1 MKDVLFLAWRYL
13 AHNRVKTGVLVG
25 SIMLIVY
32 LPVAL
37 RVLVS
42 QSAKE
47 LTSRA
52 EATPLLVG
60 AKGSPL
66 ELALSSL
73 YFESDT
79 PELTTYAE
87 AQRIADSGLAQAIP
101 RAQPIVGTSIEYFE
115 FRGLRFAEGRAM
127 AILGECVLGS
137 RAAEALDGSVGGTVI
152 TSPESVFDIAG
163 VYPLKMQVVGVL
175 EPSYTADDIYPLKMQ
190 VVGVLEP
197 SYTADD
203 IAAFVDLKTA
213 WIVQGLVHGHQDMA
227 APESAPGVLSREG
240 DNIVANASVIQ
251 YTEIT
256 PDNIDSFHFH
266 GSIGDYPI
274 SAVIVA
280 PHDQKSGTILMGR
293 FESLDIPSQILQ
305 PTTVIDELLVA
316 GMLLVGLAA
325 LATAVLVFVL
335 SLRLRKREI
344 ETMAKIGGSKVRV
357 AGVLVTE
364 IAVVVLASVV
374 LAGILTALTARF
386 ASTAVRLLLL
396 Q

>member
-1 MKDVLFLAWRYL
+1 MRDVLFLAWRYL
-13 AHNRVKTGVLVG
+13 AHNRVKTAVLVG

-37 RVLVS
+37 RVLVR
-42 QSAKE
+42 QSAAE
-47 LTSRA
+47 LTARA
-52 EATPLLVG
+52 EATPLLIG

-87 AQRIADSGLAQAIP
+87 AERIADTGLAQAIP
-101 RAQPIVGTSIEYFE
+101 LYVRFKVRSQPIVGTLLEYFE
-115 FRGLRFAEGRAM
+115 LRGLNFSDGRTMAM
-127 AILGECVLGS
+127 LGECVLGA
-137 RAAEALDGSVGGTVI
+137 RAAEALDVAVGGTVI
-152 TSPESVFDIAG
+152 SSPESVFDIAG

-175 EPSYTADDIYPLKMQ
+175 EPSFTADD
-190 VVGVLEP
+190 VAV
-197 SYTADD
+197 
-203 IAAFVDLKTA
+203 FVDLKTA

-227 APESAPGVLSREG
+227 APEAASGVLSREG
-240 DNIVANASVIQ
+240 DNIVANASVVQ
-251 YTEIT
+251 FTEIT

-266 GSIGDYPI
+266 GSAEDYPI
-274 SAVIVA
+274 SAVIAV

-293 FESLDIPSQILQ
+293 YESPDDPAQILQ
-305 PTTVIDELLVA
+305 PTTVIDGLLGTIFTVQNFVVA

-335 SLRLRKREI
+335 SVRLRKREI
-344 ETMAKIGGSKVRV
+344 ETMAKIGGSRVRV

-364 IAVVVLASVV
+364 VAVVVLMSVL
-374 LAGILTALTARF
+374 LAGILAMLTARF

>member
-1 MKDVLFLAWRYL
+1 MRDVLFLAWRYL
-13 AHNRVKTGVLVG
+13 AHNRIKTAVLVG

-37 RVLVS
+37 RVLVR
-42 QSAKE
+42 QSAAE
-47 LTSRA
+47 LTARA
-52 EATPLLVG
+52 EATPLLIG

-87 AQRIADSGLAQAIP
+87 AERIADTGLAQAIP
-101 RAQPIVGTSIEYFE
+101 LYVRFKVRAQPIVGTSIEYFE
-115 FRGLRFAEGRAM
+115 FRGLTFADGRAM
-127 AILGECVLGS
+127 ATLGECVLGS
-137 RAAEALDGSVGGTVI
+137 RAAEVLGVSVGETVI
-152 TSPESVFDIAG
+152 SSPESVFDIAG
-163 VYPLKMQVVGVL
+163 VYPLKMKVVGVL
-175 EPSYTADDIYPLKMQ
+175 EPSYTADD
-190 VVGVLEP
+190 VAV
-197 SYTADD
+197 
-203 IAAFVDLKTA
+203 FVHLKTA

-227 APESAPGVLSREG
+227 APESATGVLSREG

-256 PDNIDSFHFH
+256 PENIDSFHFH
-266 GSIGDYPI
+266 GSTDSYPI

-305 PTTVIDELLVA
+305 PTTVIDDLLGTIFTVQNFVVA

-325 LATAVLVFVL
+325 LATAVLVFAL

-344 ETMAKIGGSKVRV
+344 ETMAKIGGSKLRV

-374 LAGILTALTARF
+374 LAGILTALTTRF
-386 ASTAVRLLLL
+386 ASTAVRILLL

>member
-1 MKDVLFLAWRYL
+1 MREVLYLAWRYL
-13 AHNRVKTGVLVG
+13 AHNRVKTAVLVG

-37 RVLVS
+37 RVLVD
-42 QSAKE
+42 QSAAD
-47 LTSRA
+47 LMSRA
-52 EATPLLVG
+52 DATPLLIG

-87 AQRIADSGLAQAIP
+87 AERITDSALAQAIP
-101 RAQPIVGTSIEYFE
+101 LYVRFRVRSQPIVGTSIEYFE
-115 FRGLRFAEGRAM
+115 FRGLSLGDGRTM
-127 AILGECVLGS
+127 ATLGECVLGAK
-137 RAAEALDGSVGGTVI
+137 AAENLGVGAGGTVM

-175 EPSYTADDIYPLKMQ
+175 EPAF
-190 VVGVLEP
+190 
-197 SYTADD
+197 TADD
-203 IAAFVDLKTA
+203 IAVFVDLKTS

-227 APESAPGVLSREG
+227 APESASGVLSREG
-240 DNIVANASVIQ
+240 DKIVANASVLQ

-256 PDNIDSFHFH
+256 QENIDSFHFH
-266 GSIGDYPI
+266 GLVEKFPI
-274 SAVIVA
+274 SGVIA
-280 PHDQKSGTILMGR
+280 NPRDQKSGTILMGR
-293 FESLDIPSQILQ
+293 YESSDEQVQILQ
-305 PTTVIDELLVA
+305 PTTVIDELLGTIFTVQNFVVA

-325 LATAVLVFVL
+325 LATAVLVFAL

-344 ETMAKIGGSKVRV
+344 ETMAKIGGSKLRV

-374 LAGILTALTARF
+374 LAGILTALTTRF
-386 ASTAVRLLLL
+386 ASTAVRVLLL

>member
-1 MKDVLFLAWRYL
+1 MRDILYLAWRYL
-13 AHNRVKTGVLVG
+13 AHNRVKTAVLVG

-37 RVLVS
+37 RVLVK
-42 QSAKE
+42 QSAAE
-47 LTSRA
+47 LTARA

-87 AQRIADSGLAQAIP
+87 AERIADSDLAQAIP
-101 RAQPIVGTSIEYFE
+101 LYVRFKVRQQPIVGTSLEYFE
-115 FRGLRFAEGRAM
+115 LRGLKFADGRAM
-127 AILGECVLGS
+127 VMLGDCVLGA
-137 RAAEALDGSVGGTVI
+137 RAAEALDVAVGGTVI
-152 TSPESVFDIAG
+152 SSPESVFDIAG
-163 VYPLKMQVVGVL
+163 VYPLKMSVVGVL
-175 EPSYTADDIYPLKMQ
+175 EPSYTADD
-190 VVGVLEP
+190 VAV
-197 SYTADD
+197 
-203 IAAFVDLKTA
+203 FVDLKTA
-213 WIVQGLVHGHQDMA
+213 WIVQGLGHGHQDMA
-227 APESAPGVLSREG
+227 APEAAAGVLSREG
-240 DNIVANASVIQ
+240 DNIVANASIVQ
-251 YTEIT
+251 FTEIT

-266 GSIGDYPI
+266 GSVADYPV
-274 SAVIVA
+274 SAVIAV

-293 FESLDIPSQILQ
+293 YESPDDPAQVLP
-305 PTTVIDELLVA
+305 PTTVIDDLLGTIFTVQNFVVA

-335 SLRLRKREI
+335 SLRLREREI
-344 ETMAKIGGSKVRV
+344 ETMAKIGGSRARV

-364 IAVVVLASVV
+364 VAVVVLTSVL
-374 LAGILTALTARF
+374 LAGVLTALTARF

>member
-1 MKDVLFLAWRYL
+1 
-13 AHNRVKTGVLVG
+13 VKTAVLVG

-37 RVLVS
+37 RVLVD
-42 QSAKE
+42 QSAAD
-47 LTSRA
+47 LMSRA
-52 EATPLLVG
+52 DATPLLVG

-79 PELTTYAE
+79 PELTTYSEAE
-87 AQRIADSGLAQAIP
+87 RLDDSGLARAIP
-101 RAQPIVGTSIEYFE
+101 LYVRFRVRSQPIVGTSIEYFD
-115 FRGLRFAEGRAM
+115 FRGLVFSEGRRM
-127 AILGECVLGS
+127 ATLGECVLGA
-137 RAAEALDGSVGGTVI
+137 RAAENLGISAGDTVM

-163 VYPLKMQVVGVL
+163 VYPLKMRVVGVL
-175 EPSYTADDIYPLKMQ
+175 EPAF
-190 VVGVLEP
+190 
-197 SYTADD
+197 TADD
-203 IAAFVDLKTA
+203 IAVFVDLKTS

-227 APESAPGVLSREG
+227 APESASGVLSREG
-240 DNIVANASVIQ
+240 DKIVANASVLQ
-251 YTEIT
+251 YTEVT
-256 PDNIDSFHFH
+256 PENIDSFHFH
-266 GSIGDYPI
+266 GSTEGYPI
-274 SAVIVA
+274 SAVIA
-280 PHDQKSGTILMGR
+280 NPHDQKSGTILMGR
-293 FESLDIPSQILQ
+293 YESPDETVQILQ
-305 PTTVIDELLVA
+305 PTTVIDDLLGTIFTVQNFVVA

-344 ETMAKIGGSKVRV
+344 ETMARIGGSKLRV

-374 LAGILTALTARF
+374 LAGFLTAVTTRF
-386 ASTAVRLLLL
+386 ASTAVRVLLL

>member
-1 MKDVLFLAWRYL
+1 MRDVIFLAWRYL
-13 AHNRVKTGVLVG
+13 AHNRVKTAVLVG

-37 RVLVS
+37 RVLVR
-42 QSAKE
+42 QSAAE
-47 LTSRA
+47 LTARA
-52 EATPLLVG
+52 EATPLLIG

-87 AQRIADSGLAQAIP
+87 SERVAESRLAAAIP
-101 RAQPIVGTSIEYFE
+101 LYVRFKVRQQPIVGTSIEYLD
-115 FRGLRFAEGRAM
+115 FRGLRFADGRAM
-127 AILGECVLGS
+127 AMLGECVLGA
-137 RAAEALDGSVGGTVI
+137 RAAEALDVGVGGTVI
-152 TSPESVFDIAG
+152 SSPESVFDIAG

-175 EPSYTADDIYPLKMQ
+175 ETSYTADD
-190 VVGVLEP
+190 VAV
-197 SYTADD
+197 
-203 IAAFVDLKTA
+203 FVDLKTA

-227 APESAPGVLSREG
+227 APAAAAGVLSRDG
-240 DNIVANASVIQ
+240 DNIVANASVVQ
-251 YTEIT
+251 FTEIT
-256 PDNIDSFHFH
+256 SDNIDSFHFH
-266 GSIGDYPI
+266 GSAVDYPI
-274 SAVIVA
+274 SAVIAV

-293 FESLDIPSQILQ
+293 YESPDDSAQILQ
-305 PTTVIDELLVA
+305 PTTVIDDLLGTIFTVQNFVVA

-344 ETMAKIGGSKVRV
+344 ETMAKIGGSRVRV

-364 IAVVVLASVV
+364 VAVVVLMSVL
-374 LAGILTALTARF
+374 LAGILTMLTARF

>member
-1 MKDVLFLAWRYL
+1 MRDVLFLAGRYL
-13 AHNRVKTGVLVG
+13 AHNRVKTAVLVG

-42 QSAKE
+42 QSAAE
-47 LTSRA
+47 LMSRA

-66 ELALSSL
+66 ELALNSL

-79 PELTTYAE
+79 PTVTTYAE
-87 AQRIADSGLAQAIP
+87 AQRITDSGLAQAIP
-101 RAQPIVGTSIEYFE
+101 LYVRFKVRAQPIVGTSIEYID

-127 AILGECVLGS
+127 AVLGECVLGA
-137 RAAEALDGSVGGTVI
+137 RAAEALDVSVGDSVI
-152 TSPESVFDIAG
+152 SSPESVFDIAG
-163 VYPLKMQVVGVL
+163 VYPLKMHVVGVL
-175 EPSYTADDIYPLKMQ
+175 EPSYTADD
-190 VVGVLEP
+190 VAV
-197 SYTADD
+197 
-203 IAAFVDLKTA
+203 FVDLKTA

-227 APESAPGVLSREG
+227 AADAVSGVLSREG
-240 DNIVANASVIQ
+240 DNIVANASVVQ
-251 YTEIT
+251 FTEIT

-266 GSIGDYPI
+266 GSVADYPV
-274 SAVIVA
+274 SAVIAV

-293 FESLDIPSQILQ
+293 YESPDDPAQILQ
-305 PTTVIDELLVA
+305 PTTVIDDLLGTIFTVQNFVVA

-344 ETMAKIGGSKVRV
+344 ETMAKIGGSRVRV

-364 IAVVVLASVV
+364 VMVVVLMSVL
-374 LAGILTALTARF
+374 LAGVLTALTARF

-396 Q
+396 R

>member
-1 MKDVLFLAWRYL
+1 MKDILFLAWRYL
-13 AHNRVKTGVLVG
+13 AHNRIKTVVLVG

-37 RVLVS
+37 RVLVT
-42 QSAKE
+42 QSATE

-52 EATPLLVG
+52 GATPLLVG

-73 YFESDT
+73 YFSADT

-87 AQRIADSGLAQAIP
+87 ASRIAASGYAQAIP
-101 RAQPIVGTSIEYFE
+101 LYVRFKARSQPIVGTSLNYFD
-115 FRGLRFAEGRAM
+115 FRELRIADGRVM
-127 AILGECVLGS
+127 AVLGDCVLGS
-137 RAAEALDGSVGGTVI
+137 RAAKILEAEVGSSVVS
-152 TSPESVFDIAG
+152 SPESVFDIAG

-175 EPSYTADDIYPLKMQ
+175 EPTFTADDD
-190 VVGVLEP
+190 VV
-197 SYTADD
+197 
-203 IAAFVDLKTA
+203 FVDLKTA

-227 APESAPGVLSREG
+227 APEAAPGVLAREG
-240 DNIVANASVIQ
+240 DTIIANASVVQ

-266 GSIGDYPI
+266 GSVDDYPI
-274 SAVIVA
+274 SAVIAV

-293 FESLDIPSQILQ
+293 YTSPDEPMQILK
-305 PTTVIDELLVA
+305 PTTVIDELLGTIFTVQNFVVA
-316 GMLLVGLAA
+316 GMLLVGVAA
-325 LATAVLVFVL
+325 LATASLVFIL
-335 SLRLRKREI
+335 SLRLRQREI
-344 ETMAKIGGSKVRV
+344 ETMARIGGSKIRV

-364 IAVVVLASVV
+364 VAVVVFTSIV
-374 LAGILTALTARF
+374 LAGILTVLTARF
-386 ASTAVRLLLL
+386 APAVVRVLLL

>member
-1 MKDVLFLAWRYL
+1 MREVLYLAWRYL
-13 AHNRVKTGVLVG
+13 AHNRVKTAVLVG

-37 RVLVS
+37 RVLVN
-42 QSAKE
+42 QSAAD

-52 EATPLLVG
+52 DATPLLVG

-87 AQRIADSGLAQAIP
+87 ASRVDDSGLAQAIP
-101 RAQPIVGTSIEYFE
+101 LYVRFRVRSQPVVGTSIEYFD
-115 FRGLRFAEGRAM
+115 FRGLEFAQGRAM
-127 AILGECVLGS
+127 ATLGECVLGAK
-137 RAAEALDGSVGGTVI
+137 AAENLGVTASGTVI

-175 EPSYTADDIYPLKMQ
+175 EPAF
-190 VVGVLEP
+190 
-197 SYTADD
+197 TADD
-203 IAAFVDLKTA
+203 IAVFVDLKTS
-213 WIVQGLVHGHQDMA
+213 WIIQGLVHGHQDME
-227 APESAPGVLSREG
+227 APESASGVLSREG
-240 DNIVANASVIQ
+240 DKIVANASVIQ

-266 GSIGDYPI
+266 GSTEGYPI
-274 SAVIVA
+274 SAVIA
-280 PHDQKSGTILMGR
+280 NPHDQKSGTILMGR
-293 FESLDIPSQILQ
+293 FESPDETVQILQ
-305 PTTVIDELLVA
+305 PTTVIDELLGTIFTVQNFVVA

-325 LATAVLVFVL
+325 IATAVLVFAL

-344 ETMAKIGGSKVRV
+344 ETMAKIGGSKLRV

-374 LAGILTALTARF
+374 LAGIMTAATTRF
-386 ASTAVRLLLL
+386 ASAAVRVLLL

>member
-25 SIMLIVY
+25 SIMLIFY

-37 RVLVS
+37 RVLVR
-42 QSAKE
+42 QSAAE

-52 EATPLLVG
+52 ESTPLLIG

-66 ELALSSL
+66 ELALNSL

-79 PELTTYAE
+79 PELTNYAE
-87 AQRIADSGLAQAIP
+87 AERVAGTGLATAIP
-101 RAQPIVGTSIEYFE
+101 LYVRFKVRQQPIVGTSLEYFD
-115 FRGLRFAEGRAM
+115 FRGARIAEGRAM
-127 AILGECVLGS
+127 AMLGECVLGS
-137 RAAEALDGSVGGTVI
+137 RAAEVLGTKVGGTVI
-152 TSPESVFDIAG
+152 SSPESVFDIAG
-163 VYPLKMQVVGVL
+163 VYPLKMPVVGVL
-175 EPSYTADDIYPLKMQ
+175 EPTFTADD
-190 VVGVLEP
+190 VAV
-197 SYTADD
+197 
-203 IAAFVDLKTA
+203 FVDINTA
-213 WIVQGLVHGHQDMA
+213 WIVEGLVHGHQDMA
-227 APESAPGVLSREG
+227 APEAAAGVLSRQG
-240 DNIVANASVIQ
+240 DNIVANASVLQ

-256 PDNIDSFHFH
+256 PENIDSFHFH
-266 GSIGDYPI
+266 GSAEDYPI
-274 SAVIVA
+274 SAVIAV

-293 FESLDIPSQILQ
+293 YESPDDPTQILQ
-305 PTTVIDELLVA
+305 PTTVIDDLLGTIFTVQSFVVA

-325 LATAVLVFVL
+325 LATTVLVFTL

-344 ETMAKIGGSKVRV
+344 ETMAKIGGSRVRIS
-357 AGVLVTE
+357 GVLVTE
-364 IAVVVLASVV
+364 VAVVVVMSVV

>member
-1 MKDVLFLAWRYL
+1 MRDVLFLAWRYL
-13 AHNRVKTGVLVG
+13 AHNRVKTAVLVG

-37 RVLVS
+37 RVLVQ
-42 QSAKE
+42 QSAE
-47 LTSRA
+47 QLTSRA

-79 PELTTYAE
+79 PELTTYAD
-87 AQRIADSGLAQAIP
+87 AGRIAATGLADAIP
-101 RAQPIVGTSIEYFE
+101 LYVRFRVRQQPIVGTSLEYFD
-115 FRGLRFAEGRAM
+115 FRGLTFADGRKMAM
-127 AILGECVLGS
+127 LGECVLGA
-137 RAAEALDGSVGGTVI
+137 RAAEVLEVGVGDTVI
-152 TSPESVFDIAG
+152 SSPESVFDIAG
-163 VYPLKMQVVGVL
+163 VYPLKMKVVGVL
-175 EPSYTADDIYPLKMQ
+175 DRTYTADD
-190 VVGVLEP
+190 
-197 SYTADD
+197 
-203 IAAFVDLKTA
+203 AAVFVDLKTA
-213 WIVQGLVHGHQDMA
+213 WIIQGLVHGHQDMA
-227 APESAPGVLSREG
+227 APEAATGVLSREG
-240 DNIVANASVIQ
+240 DKIVANASVIQ

-256 PDNIDSFHFH
+256 EDNIDSFHFH
-266 GSIGDYPI
+266 GSTAGYPI
-274 SAVIVA
+274 SAVIAV

-293 FESLDIPSQILQ
+293 FEAPDEPAQILK
-305 PTTVIDELLVA
+305 PTSVIDELLGTIFTVQNFVVA

-344 ETMAKIGGSKVRV
+344 ETMARIGGSKARV

-364 IAVVVLASVV
+364 VAVVVLMSVV
-374 LAGILTALTARF
+374 LAGILTLLTARF
-386 ASTAVRLLLL
+386 APAAVRLFLL

>member
-13 AHNRVKTGVLVG
+13 AHNRVKTAVLVG

-37 RVLVS
+37 RVLVN
-42 QSAKE
+42 QSAAD
-47 LTSRA
+47 LRSRA
-52 EATPLLVG
+52 DATPLLVG

-73 YFESDT
+73 YFESDM
-79 PELTTYAE
+79 PELTTYAQSE
-87 AQRIADSGLAQAIP
+87 RVADSGLGQAIP
-101 RAQPIVGTSIEYFE
+101 LYVRFRVRNQPIVGTTIEYFD
-115 FRGLRFAEGRAM
+115 FRGLRFEEGRPM
-127 AILGECVLGS
+127 AILGECVLGAK
-137 RAAEALDGSVGGTVI
+137 AAEQLGVGAGGSVI

-163 VYPLKMQVVGVL
+163 VYPLKM
-175 EPSYTADDIYPLKMQ
+175 S

-203 IAAFVDLKTA
+203 IAVFVDLKTS

-227 APESAPGVLSREG
+227 APESASGVLSREG
-240 DNIVANASVIQ
+240 DNIVANASVLQ

-256 PDNIDSFHFH
+256 PENIDSFHFH
-266 GSIGDYPI
+266 GLVGGFPI
-274 SAVIVA
+274 SAVIA
-280 PHDQKSGTILMGR
+280 NPHDQKSGTILMGR
-293 FESLDIPSQILQ
+293 YESPDEAVQILQ
-305 PTTVIDELLVA
+305 PTTVIDELLGTIFTVQNFVVA

-325 LATAVLVFVL
+325 LATAVLVFAL

-344 ETMAKIGGSKVRV
+344 ETMAKIGGSKLRV

-374 LAGILTALTARF
+374 FAGILTAVTTRF
-386 ASTAVRLLLL
+386 ASTAVRILLL

>member
-1 MKDVLFLAWRYL
+1 MKDILYLAWRYL
-13 AHNRVKTGVLVG
+13 AHNRVKTAVLVG

-37 RVLVS
+37 RVLVN
-42 QSAKE
+42 QSAAN

-52 EATPLLVG
+52 GATPLLVG

-73 YFESDT
+73 YFESDL
-79 PELTTYAE
+79 PELTTYSESERVAE
-87 AQRIADSGLAQAIP
+87 SGLAQAIP
-101 RAQPIVGTSIEYFE
+101 LYVRFTVRNQPIVGTSIEYFD
-115 FRGLRFAEGRAM
+115 FRGLRLADGRAM
-127 AILGECVLGS
+127 ATLGECVLGAK
-137 RAAEALDGSVGGTVI
+137 AAENLGVRPGGTVI

-163 VYPLKMQVVGVL
+163 VYPLKMTVAGVL
-175 EPSYTADDIYPLKMQ
+175 EPAFTADD
-190 VVGVLEP
+190 VAV
-197 SYTADD
+197 
-203 IAAFVDLKTA
+203 FVDLKTS
-213 WIVQGLVHGHQDMA
+213 WIIQGLVHGHQDMA
-227 APESAPGVLSREG
+227 SPESASGVLSREG
-240 DNIVANASVIQ
+240 DNIVANASVLQ

-266 GSIGDYPI
+266 GSADTYPI
-274 SAVIVA
+274 SAVIA
-280 PHDQKSGTILMGR
+280 NPHDQKSGTILMGR
-293 FESLDIPSQILQ
+293 YESLDEAVQILQ
-305 PTTVIDELLVA
+305 PTTVIEELLATIFTVQNFVVA

-325 LATAVLVFVL
+325 IATAVLVFAL

-344 ETMAKIGGSKVRV
+344 ETMAKIGGSKLRV

-374 LAGILTALTARF
+374 LAGVLTALTTRF
-386 ASTAVRLLLL
+386 ASAAVRVLLL

>member
-37 RVLVS
+37 RVLVR
-42 QSAKE
+42 QSATE
-47 LTSRA
+47 LTARA

-66 ELALSSL
+66 ELALNSL

-87 AQRIADSGLAQAIP
+87 AERVADTGLATAIP
-101 RAQPIVGTSIEYFE
+101 LYIRFKVRQHPIVGTSFEYFE
-115 FRGLRFAEGRAM
+115 FRGARFADGRAM
-127 AILGECVLGS
+127 AMLGECVLGA
-137 RAAEALDGSVGGTVI
+137 RASEALGAGVGETVI
-152 TSPESVFDIAG
+152 SSPESVFDIAG

-175 EPSYTADDIYPLKMQ
+175 ERSYTADD
-190 VVGVLEP
+190 VAV
-197 SYTADD
+197 
-203 IAAFVDLKTA
+203 FVDLKTA

-227 APESAPGVLSREG
+227 APEAAPGVLSREG
-240 DNIVANASVIQ
+240 DNIVANASVLQ

-256 PDNIDSFHFH
+256 SENIDSFHFH
-266 GSIGDYPI
+266 GSAEDYPI
-274 SAVIVA
+274 SAVIAA

-293 FESLDIPSQILQ
+293 YESPDDAAQILQ
-305 PTTVIDELLVA
+305 PITVIDDLLGTIFTVQNFVVA

-344 ETMAKIGGSKVRV
+344 ETMAKIGGSRVRV

-374 LAGILTALTARF
+374 LAGLLTVLTTRF

>member
-13 AHNRVKTGVLVG
+13 AHNRVKTAVLVG

-37 RVLVS
+37 RVLVN
-42 QSAKE
+42 QSAAD

-52 EATPLLVG
+52 DATPLLVG

-73 YFESDT
+73 YFESDM
-79 PELTTYAE
+79 PELTSYSEAE
-87 AQRIADSGLAQAIP
+87 RVDESGLAQAIP
-101 RAQPIVGTSIEYFE
+101 LYVRFRVRNQPIVGTSIEYFD
-115 FRGLRFAEGRAM
+115 FRGLRFVEGRPM
-127 AILGECVLGS
+127 AILGECVLGAK
-137 RAAEALDGSVGGTVI
+137 AAEQLGVGAGGSVV

-163 VYPLKMQVVGVL
+163 VYPLKM
-175 EPSYTADDIYPLKMQ
+175 S

-203 IAAFVDLKTA
+203 IAVFVDLKTS

-227 APESAPGVLSREG
+227 APESASGVLSREG
-240 DNIVANASVIQ
+240 DNIVANASVLQ

-256 PDNIDSFHFH
+256 PENIDSFHFH
-266 GSIGDYPI
+266 GLVGGFPI
-274 SAVIVA
+274 SAVIA
-280 PHDQKSGTILMGR
+280 NPHDQKSGTILMGR
-293 FESLDIPSQILQ
+293 YESPDEQVQILQ
-305 PTTVIDELLVA
+305 PTTVIDELLGTIFTVQNFVVA

-325 LATAVLVFVL
+325 LATAVLVFAL

-344 ETMAKIGGSKVRV
+344 ETMAKIGGSKLRV

-374 LAGILTALTARF
+374 FAGILTAVTARF
-386 ASTAVRLLLL
+386 ASAAVRVLLL